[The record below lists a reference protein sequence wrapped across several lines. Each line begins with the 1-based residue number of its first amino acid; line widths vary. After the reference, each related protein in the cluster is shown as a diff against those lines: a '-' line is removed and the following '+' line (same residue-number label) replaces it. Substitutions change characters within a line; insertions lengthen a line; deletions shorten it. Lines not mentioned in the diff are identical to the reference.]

1 MSFWASL
8 RTAWRVADEYPDAV
22 AAARSTIESG
32 GSVTAAVR
40 AFAAETS
47 DEFDDEAARHL
58 EAGLVVGIEYAQR
71 AASALATVAA
81 RIESDVPPMLATAA
95 ANADRIAATAAN
107 AGAVCVAIATRLEAL
122 KR

>member
-1 MSFWASL
+1 
-8 RTAWRVADEYPDAV
+8 
-22 AAARSTIESG
+22 
-32 GSVTAAVR
+32 VR

-58 EAGLVVGIEYAQR
+58 EAGLVVGIEYAHR
-71 AASALATVAA
+71 AASVLATVAA
-81 RIESDVPPMLATAA
+81 RIETEAPVRIGQVHAITTTLAAQV
-95 ANADRIAATAAN
+95 DRIAAVASH